1 MLETEQYIFLIMEY
15 LGGGE
20 LYDHI
25 VNLKKLSEMD
35 TFKFFS

>member
-25 VNLKKLSEMD
+25 VKNKKLNETD
-35 TFKFFS
+35 TFNYFS